1 MSPVSTSATTTPG
14 AGPRSARTTPSG
26 STSMLR
32 PIPVAARV
40 GGSSG
45 SGTCPT
51 AATHTVFSMARART
65 KVTQCSSLN
74 SPAAHAAGSTSS
86 CAPATAS
93 ARDSSPN
100 RTS

>member
-1 MSPVSTSATTTPG
+1 
-14 AGPRSARTTPSG
+14 
-26 STSMLR
+26 MLR

-40 GGSSG
+40 RGSSG

-65 KVTQCSSLN
+65 SVTQCSSLN
-74 SPAAHAAGSTSS
+74 SPAAHAAGSTSRS
-86 CAPATAS
+86 APATAS